1 MGTGNTLRL
10 ASLGDGRERFVLPT
24 DPPAG
29 EDGLLTDS
37 AAAELQF
44 GVGPLAVTNAR
55 GGFVAFCEEG
65 PRPRVHVHSLK
76 TLESVATL
84 VRQEG
89 SEDAPG
95 ASDTDSGP
103 TLAFAALAFSRCG
116 TRLVV
121 VEREPQRR
129 LSLWAWQEGE
139 LLVEKQDVGHD
150 VAEVSL
156 NPLNSDQ
163 LVTSGSGG
171 LAFWTVERVYHR
183 LYFTGVASVPGV
195 LEPHCHYWNPLGG
208 VWVGCLGGELLLYRF
223 NAVEPEPAL
232 CEPFPGPLRSM
243 VVTGKHL
250 IVAGEGVPITWLNLA
265 GIEGED
271 LDALAVDRGETPA
284 AGVATAEGGGR
295 GALADRSGSV
305 KLEHALSEG
314 NLAPGRGR
322 SESDASWPTGGD
334 GDPSKGSTAAGRA
347 PGDGAVK
354 EPMRAV
360 YELDP
365 GRNTQRLAL
374 NQSFTSMLV
383 LGSQNTLFL
392 VDNLDP
398 SSDLEPEMYSVGEF
412 HEGPVRGIASL
423 PDSYF
428 FATAGDDGTLRVWD
442 MIKRKLA
449 GKRLFV
455 FPQTCEA
462 SSHKPPPGCPPLLAS
477 GGANGV
483 VRLEACADPS
493 DPVVTARAVL
503 HRGPVE
509 ALAFSNWGERLASLG
524 KEDGRLF
531 FQSVGSGGRSKPLV
545 FLDLAGEGEVL
556 AMAWIKHGAP
566 GGGGLPNGG
575 LVLSC
580 ASGDLLLVGAPAL
593 DARGTGPAG
602 LQLSTEHCPTRRMS
616 VAVPVA
622 SLAFGSGMS
631 EGVLFSLGMDGMA
644 RRFPGLGVPEA
655 WIEGAAIEPDAESPG
670 HLKRGVILTTNFGEV
685 FATASADGSV
695 SLRPSDHWHDGAV
708 QSQDASATWILS
720 QERLHSIAGGGASG
734 VTLSHNEQRL
744 LSCGLDGSVFCQIM
758 PSAPEDLEP
767 SSPPPSAT
775 DADGGALQEMD
786 VVDEAG
792 ELSIMDAVARGV
804 AGDEGPGDASS
815 AQGAQLRQGLSRI
828 RDSLAAM
835 KSANAGASAAEQL
848 DTNEFVV
855 DTEMVE
861 LSAKATQETVNSL
874 QADIRRE
881 ILHTEALTHRI
892 REPCWEGME
901 SKGLS
906 LFSFEEAGPVVHE
919 FHTVRDPK
927 AAHALRRVKFLRRV
941 EQLECSWHQ
950 AQGSRRGRSQA
961 QIAQAG
967 RPDAISQDPESAGE
981 AGEAENPGSVGA
993 SSGGARP
1000 ETAGTSSKADADKAA
1015 EGASGKD
1022 NVEAAAATSAK
1033 EKAGKTKDQP
1043 AEDSEGPLGVDW
1055 AQVGG
1060 APMPEEPRAEWE
1072 ALPTRGEDEPK
1083 LQVPMSSED
1092 LLYRNV
1098 ELAADSRRRKQWV
1111 LLWGAARE
1119 VRRRFNGVLAEMYLQ
1134 KGKARAK
1141 VSGAQDRM
1149 QEVAADLSRLA
1160 AQDRIA
1166 AARHPSLNA
1175 GDSVSG
1181 GGVRPRLSRGRVHPG
1196 GML

>member
-1 MGTGNTLRL
+1 VGGAVFAGDEEVCVGTGNTLRL

-24 DPPAG
+24 DPPVG
-29 EDGLLTDS
+29 EDGLLTAS
-37 AAAELQF
+37 AATELQF

-89 SEDAPG
+89 SEDGDGTPG
-95 ASDTDSGP
+95 TPEADSGP

-129 LSLWAWQEGE
+129 LTVWAWEEGE

-150 VAEVSL
+150 VAEVSF

-195 LEPHCHYWNPLGG
+195 LEPHCHCWNPLGG

-265 GIEGED
+265 GLEGED
-271 LDALAVDRGETPA
+271 LDALAADRGETPA
-284 AGVATAEGGGR
+284 TTAATAEGGAR
-295 GALADRSGSV
+295 GTLAERSGSV
-305 KLEHALSEG
+305 GLEHALSEG
-314 NLAPGRGR
+314 KFAPGLGR
-322 SESDASWPTGGD
+322 SESDASRALGDDGEPLKGGA
-334 GDPSKGSTAAGRA
+334 AAGRT

-354 EPMRAV
+354 ELMRAV

-365 GRNTQRLAL
+365 GRNTHRLAL

-423 PDSYF
+423 PNSYF

-449 GKRLFV
+449 GKRQFV
-455 FPQTCEA
+455 FPQTCVA
-462 SSHKPPPGCPPLLAS
+462 SPRQPPPGCPPLLAS

-483 VRLEACADPS
+483 VRLVACADPS
-493 DPVVTARAVL
+493 APVVTARAVL
-503 HRGPVE
+503 HQGPVV
-509 ALAFSNWGERLASLG
+509 ALAFSYWGERLASLG

-531 FQSVGSGGRSKPLV
+531 FQSVGAGGRAKPLG
-545 FLDLAGEGEVL
+545 FLDLVGEGEVL
-556 AMAWIKHGAP
+556 AMAWMKQGAQ

-575 LVLSC
+575 LALSC
-580 ASGDLLLVGAPAL
+580 ASGDLLLVEAPAL

-602 LQLSTEHCPTRRMS
+602 LKLSTEHCPMRRVS

-631 EGVLFSLGMDGMA
+631 EGILFSLGMDGMA
-644 RRFPGLGVPEA
+644 RRFPGLGDPGA
-655 WIEGAAIEPDAESPG
+655 WVEGSALEPDAESPG

-695 SLRPSDHWHDGAV
+695 SLRPSDHWHQGAV
-708 QSQDASATWILS
+708 QSQDASATWVLS

-734 VTLSHNEQRL
+734 VTLSHNEHRL

-767 SSPPPSAT
+767 SSPPPSAS
-775 DADGGALQEMD
+775 DAASGDLQEVD
-786 VVDEAG
+786 VVDETG
-792 ELSIMDAVARGV
+792 ELSITDAAARGV
-804 AGDEGPGDASS
+804 MGDEGPGDAGS
-815 AQGAQLRQGLSRI
+815 AQGAELRQGLSRI
-828 RDSLAAM
+828 RDSLAAL

-848 DTNEFVV
+848 ETNEFVV

-919 FHTVRDPK
+919 FHTVMDPK

-950 AQGSRRGRSQA
+950 AQGSRRGLSQA

-967 RPDAISQDPESAGE
+967 RPDAMSQDAESAGE
-981 AGEAENPGSVGA
+981 AGEAETQGTVGA
-993 SSGGARP
+993 GPGGARP
-1000 ETAGTSSKADADKAA
+1000 ETAGTSSKTGADDDKAA
-1015 EGASGKD
+1015 EGASGKET
-1022 NVEAAAATSAK
+1022 VEAAAAVSAK

-1043 AEDSEGPLGVDW
+1043 VEDSEGTLGGDW

-1072 ALPTRGEDEPK
+1072 ALPTTGEEEPK
-1083 LQVPMSSED
+1083 LQVSVRSED

-1119 VRRRFNGVLAEMYLQ
+1119 ARRRFNGVLSEMH
-1134 KGKARAK
+1134 
-1141 VSGAQDRM
+1141 
-1149 QEVAADLSRLA
+1149 
-1160 AQDRIA
+1160 I
-1166 AARHPSLNA
+1166 
-1175 GDSVSG
+1175 
-1181 GGVRPRLSRGRVHPG
+1181 
-1196 GML
+1196 